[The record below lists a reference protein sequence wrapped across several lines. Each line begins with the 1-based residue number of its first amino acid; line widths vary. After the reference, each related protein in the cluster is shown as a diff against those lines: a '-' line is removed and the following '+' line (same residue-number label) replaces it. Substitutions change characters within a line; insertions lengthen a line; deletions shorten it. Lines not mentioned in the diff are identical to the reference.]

1 MSCSGSGGGR
11 RVTFCREPGAFVMSS
26 DNIRPSTLAGI
37 KSLARTLKKERGLKH
52 MEALDVASVRA
63 GFQNLKHA
71 QKELANTGSSNSSPN
86 PLSGYPLFLTC
97 YWNDRRSGKSG
108 RETLRIELP
117 KPWAAI
123 ITPAQMKILPR
134 GLAYFRNSGPDHLSR
149 TAISDSQSNA
159 RGHVCAAARMMQFMA
174 ATGIRPSEAHSRVYP
189 RGSSSNRI
197 PGMDH
202 PSVWY
207 DPQSKCHLLADEPY
221 EKAAESKREERE
233 QWARQHGFAVI
244 RPKWPG
250 MYAPHHFNG
259 GSRLYLIANETKG
272 GVPQSILDALDSLP
286 TPPNEFDW
294 QGESAPEWPP
304 FTSPGA
310 LAGDV
315 STRKKAKA
323 GTTSG
328 SKGARNS
335 TGYVQTLVGPR
346 RRPDGKMTIANHQ
359 RVGQLLKSVLIRSS
373 YRTGVH
379 KKLNAIRSEL
389 DEWVQQEYDRT
400 QLSDDEFFGL
410 YYQET
415 GRTFPR
421 TIDQDEREQHEESLN
436 QAKAI
441 LVDQYPDCAPLRSLL
456 KKMDATVSSLR
467 KWRSE

>member
-1 MSCSGSGGGR
+1 
-11 RVTFCREPGAFVMSS
+11 MSS
-26 DNIRPSTLAGI
+26 ETLRPSTLDGI
-37 KSLARTLKKERGLKH
+37 KSLARTLKKKHGLKH
-52 MEALDVASVRA
+52 SEALEAASLQA
-63 GFQNLKHA
+63 GYLNFKHA
-71 QKELANTGSSNSSPN
+71 QNKLTRAGSDSSSPVRS
-86 PLSGYPLFLTC
+86 PGYPLFLTC
-97 YWNDRRSGKSG
+97 YWNDRRSGESG
-108 RETLRIELP
+108 RKTLRIELP

-123 ITPAQMKILPR
+123 IPTTAIKNLPH
-134 GLAYFRNSGPDHLSR
+134 GMDDFRNSGPDHLSKAS
-149 TAISDSQSNA
+149 TSGSQSRA
-159 RGHVCAAARMMQFMA
+159 RGYVCAAARVMQFMA
-174 ATGIRPSEAHSRVYP
+174 ATGVTPSRSHSRVYP
-189 RGSSSNRI
+189 RGRSSNRI

-202 PSVWY
+202 PSMWY
-207 DPQSKCHLLADEPY
+207 HPQLRCHLLADEPN

-233 QWARQHGFAVI
+233 QWSRQHGFAVV
-244 RPKWPG
+244 RPKWRG

-272 GVPQSILDALDSLP
+272 GVPQSILDALDNLP
-286 TPPNEFDW
+286 SPPNEFNW
-294 QGESAPEWPP
+294 KGESAPAWPR
-304 FTSPGA
+304 FTSPGT

-315 STRKKAKA
+315 PTNKTARA

-328 SKGARNS
+328 SRGARNS
-335 TGYVQTLVGPR
+335 TEYVQTLVGPK
-346 RRPDGKMTIANHQ
+346 RRPDGKMTVANHQ
-359 RVGQLLKSVLIRSS
+359 RVGQLVKSVLIRSS
-373 YRTGVH
+373 HRAGVH

-389 DEWVQQEYDRT
+389 DEWAQQEYDRT